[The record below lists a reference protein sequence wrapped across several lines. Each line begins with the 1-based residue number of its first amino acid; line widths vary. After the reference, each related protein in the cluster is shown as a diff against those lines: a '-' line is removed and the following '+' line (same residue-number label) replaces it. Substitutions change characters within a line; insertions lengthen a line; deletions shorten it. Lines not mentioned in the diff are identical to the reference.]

1 MKNDY
6 EEKIK
11 NFEKKL
17 QEKDDECNKL
27 KNEYEKK
34 NNNM

>member
-1 MKNDY
+1 MKIKKIEKMKNDY

-17 QEKDDECNKL
+17 QEKDDE
-27 KNEYEKK
+27 
-34 NNNM
+34 